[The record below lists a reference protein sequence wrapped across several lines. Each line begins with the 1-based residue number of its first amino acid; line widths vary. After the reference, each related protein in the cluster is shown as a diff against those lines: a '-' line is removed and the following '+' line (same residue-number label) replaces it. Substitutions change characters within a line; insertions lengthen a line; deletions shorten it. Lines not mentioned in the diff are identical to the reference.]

1 MKKIFLPPLVA
12 ACWLFAQPLNA
23 QQNVGINTTVPHPS
37 AALDV
42 VATDKG
48 VLIPRL
54 TFAQRNAIASPATG
68 LLIYQTDPPTGFHY
82 FDGFMWNAIG
92 GAGGGQWAGS
102 LNDIF
107 NTNTGSV
114 GIGTSVPAP
123 SAKLEVSSTE
133 KGVLLPRM
141 TMAQRNAI
149 VSPANGLLIFQT
161 DNNPGFYYSNGAA
174 WLPVGGG
181 SGGASYSAGAGIS
194 ISTANVISNT
204 GDLNAADD
212 IVQTSQAG
220 GDLSGPFSN
229 LQIAANAVGSNEIA
243 NGSVTAADLAA
254 GVLPANLP
262 PSGAAGGDLGGN
274 YPNPQVQK
282 IQGRTVSN
290 LPPANGQVLKFN
302 NGLNQWSPA
311 DDGLTIPF
319 SHVSSVNG
327 APAAQFG
334 LVNNGTGMVANF
346 LSNGNVDTVPTLR
359 AAFNNGDRAAILG
372 KNTGGGYGIG
382 VVGLGYGVGSYP
394 ITGDAG
400 VYGASQ
406 GYGVQAWGG
415 TRGVF
420 GSTYTG
426 VGGYFEATQASG
438 KAAQFFHATGGA
450 AVFVESGNVGIHNGN
465 PLAPL
470 HFSNTHTGRK
480 IVLHGSANNQ
490 HQFYGFGTVNGAQ
503 NYHVPST
510 FSSHKFLAATS
521 DSTSQELA
529 RIEGDGDLVLR
540 RFLTV
545 DDADNSTLGKGIY
558 FGSLNSG
565 EAIGSNRSAAN
576 DNHEGL
582 DFWTNGS
589 KRFSIKN
596 DGKIR
601 VGAST
606 LNTPGT
612 YKLYVE
618 GGILTEKVRV
628 AVKNTANWADYVF
641 APDYHLRPLAEVE
654 KFVQENRHLPGVPS
668 AEEVV
673 KEGVGLAEMD
683 AKLLE
688 KIEEL
693 TLYLIDLKK
702 EVDALKAENASLKLQ
717 KQ

>member
-1 MKKIFLPPLVA
+1 MKKIFLPLLVA
-12 ACWLFAQPLNA
+12 ACWLFAQPLRA
-23 QQNVGINTTVPHPS
+23 QQNVGINTTAPHPS

-54 TFAQRNAIASPATG
+54 TFAQRSAIASPATG

-123 SAKLEVSSTE
+123 SAKLEVASTE

-220 GDLSGPFSN
+220 GDVSGPFSN

-243 NGSVTAADLAA
+243 NGSVTTADLAA

-282 IQGRTVSN
+282 IQGRTVSDLQPTN
-290 LPPANGQVLKFN
+290 DQVLKFKASV
-302 NGLNQWSPA
+302 NQWMPFN
-311 DDGLTIPF
+311 DGLTIPF
-319 SHVSSVNG
+319 AHSSFVNG
-327 APAAQFG
+327 ATQFQIS
-334 LVNNGTGMVANF
+334 NQGTGIAAAF
-346 LSNGNVDTVPTLR
+346 HSFGNLDSVPTLR
-359 AAFNNGDRAAILG
+359 ASFNNGNKTAILA
-372 KNTGGGYGIG
+372 KNTGTGFGIG
-382 VVGLGYGVGSYP
+382 VAGLGYGANGALPVGDD
-394 ITGDAG
+394 IG
-400 VYGASQ
+400 VYGESQ
-406 GYGVQAWGG
+406 GYGV
-415 TRGVF
+415 RGVGGSRGIF
-420 GSTYTG
+420 GSTSAG
-426 VGGYFEATQASG
+426 VGGYFEATTANG
-438 KAAQFFHATGGA
+438 KAAQFYHPANGT